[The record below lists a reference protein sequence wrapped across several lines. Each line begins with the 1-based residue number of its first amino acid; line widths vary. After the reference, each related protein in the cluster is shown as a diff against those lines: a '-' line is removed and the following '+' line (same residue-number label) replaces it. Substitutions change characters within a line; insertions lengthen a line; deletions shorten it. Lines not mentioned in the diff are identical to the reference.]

1 MPLSSALLDLILKS
15 LSGYQVSTISST
27 WYNFP
32 SQTYLFSPLTSW
44 LTVFDSHL
52 RLHTRS
58 NWPTVDDILGS
69 YWSRNCHV
77 SCWWDV
83 ASRNQCNSCR
93 GNNEGFTVWSCRSFF
108 HLHLR
113 FRLRCNLVDSA
124 FAIPCRDISS
134 RSQIERQRM
143 GRREM
148 ECWEWRAGM
157 NIGPL
162 ILYLTNIRPRLCY
175 ALLCLTTSGKRCSTS
190 SP

>member
-1 MPLSSALLDLILKS
+1 
-15 LSGYQVSTISST
+15 
-27 WYNFP
+27 
-32 SQTYLFSPLTSW
+32 
-44 LTVFDSHL
+44 
-52 RLHTRS
+52 
-58 NWPTVDDILGS
+58 
-69 YWSRNCHV
+69 
-77 SCWWDV
+77 
-83 ASRNQCNSCR
+83 
-93 GNNEGFTVWSCRSFF
+93 
-108 HLHLR
+108 
-113 FRLRCNLVDSA
+113 LVDSA